1 MLRLHGRAGYLLPT
15 AVSGVLTLLG
25 LVWFAANARGESG
38 PGWLGWV
45 SAPLVILVN
54 QAQLLRLTRNPA
66 VSAEGR
72 RFWRH
77 LSLAQVVIVLGTL
90 VTAWDTLADPATVT
104 LAGPANA
111 LFGCAILVV
120 LWALLRLP
128 ARDPI
133 RGTAVVRFGLD
144 AAVVVLT
151 VGLFGWYL
159 YFRNFNELV
168 SAVGSAG
175 PVMALTLFACAAA
188 LAFSK
193 LAIAGARGVDRRT
206 LYYLGFCVT
215 VSAIAGGIL
224 LPRLASRPDLN
235 AIAVSVPLTFFLFS
249 LTIERER
256 SLLGR
261 ATPDRRPRRP
271 FSLAPYL
278 AVAAT
283 DGLLLYT
290 KGSSVVVTSV
300 GVTLTAIVVG
310 RQILAFYD
318 NARLLR
324 ELDTSLAD
332 LREAQQQLA
341 HQATHD
347 VLTGLANRRLF
358 EERLDAALTSAAPVA
373 VALIDLDDFKTV
385 NDTLGHHAGD
395 QLLVTVGE
403 RLRASVDDGDLVA
416 RLGGDE
422 FALLLGPASAASAAS
437 ADAVLAQVS
446 AAMAE
451 PVPVDHR
458 ELPVGCSVGLAE
470 SWPGAGPGEL
480 LRRADVAMYASKAA
494 GKGRS
499 ARYRPAMD
507 HPAALSP
514 AG

>member
-1 MLRLHGRAGYLLPT
+1 MLRLHGRAGYLVPT

-25 LVWFAANARGESG
+25 LVWFAANARGETG

-45 SAPLVILVN
+45 FAPLVIGVN
-54 QAQLLRLTRNPA
+54 QAQLVRLTRNPA
-66 VSAEGR
+66 MSAEGR

-77 LSLAQVVIVLGTL
+77 LALAQVVIVLGTL
-90 VTAWDTLADPATVT
+90 VTAWDTLADPSAVT

-111 LFGCAILVV
+111 LFGGAILVV

-175 PVMALTLFACAAA
+175 PVMGLTLFACAAA

-206 LYYLGFCVT
+206 MYYLGFCVM
-215 VSAIAGGIL
+215 VSALVGGML

-261 ATPDRRPRRP
+261 PVPDRKPRRP

-290 KGSSVVVTSV
+290 RGSSVVVTSV

-332 LREAQQQLA
+332 LREAQHQLA
-341 HQATHD
+341 HQASHD

-358 EERLDAALTSAAPVA
+358 EERLNAALDSAAPVA
-373 VALIDLDDFKTV
+373 VALIDLDDFKSV
-385 NDTLGHHAGD
+385 NDTLGHHVGD

-403 RLRASVDDGDLVA
+403 RLQASVGDGDLVA

-422 FALLLGPASAASAAS
+422 FALLLKSAS
-437 ADAVLAQVS
+437 ADSVLARVT
-446 AAMAE
+446 AAMAS
-451 PVPVDHR
+451 PVLVDHR

-470 SWPGAGPGEL
+470 SWPDAGPGEL

-499 ARYRPAMD
+499 ARYRPSMD
-507 HPAALSP
+507 HGAALSP